1 MCKKQR
7 ERSRIRGSA
16 PAEIILASVYKGK
29 YASNRGCFG
38 VFQRYPQS
46 AYRDVR
52 GAKVTTKRLRFAL
65 HRPFSPLY
73 TDARLFI

>member
-1 MCKKQR
+1 M
-7 ERSRIRGSA
+7 SA
-16 PAEIILASVYKGK
+16 SFRHL
-29 YASNRGCFG
+29 ND
-38 VFQRYPQS
+38 

-73 TDARLFI
+73 TDAIIEFYIQYTTSGHGFQPHKNALPKVKFSKQTAYNS